1 MSRLTDLLQRY
12 AARHQPID
20 LRLLDSV
27 IRQERYT
34 GSLTLHY
41 RSGQPK
47 LLEAGKPIV
56 VEVEPGVGPAVEP
69 SCPFEPTADD
79 IVLAKAKA
87 SA

>member
-1 MSRLTDLLQRY
+1 MSRLTDLLSRY

-20 LRLLDSV
+20 LRLLDTV

-41 RSGQPK
+41 RSGLPK

-56 VEVEPGVGPAVEP
+56 VEVESPDAPADSSAP
-69 SCPFEPTADD
+69 ARP
-79 IVLAKAKA
+79 A
-87 SA
+87 SYLTIRSQ

>member
-20 LRLLDSV
+20 LRLLDAV

-56 VEVEPGVGPAVEP
+56 VEVEPGR
-69 SCPFEPTADD
+69 SFEPTRDE